1 MLFRTQLLVSGVVQG
16 VGFRP
21 FCARLAESLGLSG
34 SVRNTSGGVE
44 VILEGTDER
53 IAEYIVRLDR
63 ERPPASVITSLATVE
78 RQVIAAPSGAEFEIL
93 ESRRENEQSVLIPPD
108 LATCDDC
115 LAEMDEPSD
124 RRYRYPF
131 INCTNCGPRYT
142 IIRELP
148 YDRPKTTMASFP
160 MCPACRKEYEEHADR
175 RFHAQPNACFDCGP
189 SLWLTDSSGC
199 KAARGRDALDR
210 CSELLGEGRIVAIK
224 GIGGFHIAC
233 SPFREDVVAALRRR
247 KRRPDK
253 PFAVMVSSLDE
264 AARFV
269 HLPASARGLLT
280 SPQRPIVL
288 CCEKKPSPF
297 ARGIAPGQ
305 RSLGIMLPYSPIHH
319 LLLAETPALVMTSA
333 NFSDAPIVSGNDEA
347 LDALKEIV
355 DYILFSDRDIHMP
368 IDDSVAVPFGRTFF
382 LTRRA
387 RGYTPVPMAVKGDVP
402 VLFGAGAEMKGSFC
416 IARGNLLFPGQ
427 YLGDMK
433 QRGTAVYYSRA
444 IDHFLSLYNLTPE
457 YLVHDMH
464 PQFIPTALATKKLAG
479 VYRETLA
486 VQHHHAHLAAC
497 LLENGYDGQ
506 AIGVL
511 FDGTGYG
518 PDGTIWGGEFF
529 VGDASGYRRLG
540 HLFPSR
546 LPGGDASVREPWRYA
561 LALLSEACD
570 EEASV
575 LGRALWPKE
584 AGRIHQILS
593 LLPSSPVTTSCG
605 RLFDGA
611 AALLG
616 IATTVSYDGQAAMEL
631 EGAARGTFKAPF
643 LVEER
648 DTMFLLDWRPAV
660 RWLLEERK
668 RLSVGELAGGIHG
681 GLAGGV
687 LEVCRRIRERTGV
700 EVVALSGGV
709 WQNRRL
715 LAETVLRLRRD
726 GFTPLLHRLVPPN
739 DECISV
745 GQVAVGAA
753 RWRR

>member
-1 MLFRTQLLVSGVVQG
+1 KK
-16 VGFRP
+16 
-21 FCARLAESLGLSG
+21 A
-34 SVRNTSGGVE
+34 
-44 VILEGTDER
+44 
-53 IAEYIVRLDR
+53 IA
-63 ERPPASVITSLATVE
+63 T
-78 RQVIAAPSGAEFEIL
+78 PSGTAFDIL
-93 ESRRENEQSVLIPPD
+93 ESRREDEQSVLIPPD

-115 LAEMDEPSD
+115 LAEMTDPSD

-142 IIRELP
+142 IIRALP
-148 YDRPKTTMASFP
+148 YDRPKTTMAPFP
-160 MCPACRKEYEEHADR
+160 MCPACRKEYEDHADR

-189 SLWLTDSSGC
+189 SLWLTDPAGQVT
-199 KAARGRDALDR
+199 ARGQGAVER
-210 CSELLGEGRIVAIK
+210 CSRLLDEGKIVAVK

-233 SPFREDVVAALRRR
+233 SPFREDVVATLRRR

-253 PFAVMVSSLDE
+253 PFAVMVPSLGE
-264 AARFV
+264 AERLV
-269 HLPASARGLLT
+269 HLPAVARKLLS
-280 SPQRPIVL
+280 SPQRPVVL
-288 CCEKKPSPF
+288 CCERSPSPI

-319 LLLAETPALVMTSA
+319 LLLAGTSALVMTSA

-347 LDALKEIV
+347 LDSLREIV
-355 DYILFSDRDIHMP
+355 DFILFSDRDIHMP

-387 RGYTPVPMAVKGDVP
+387 RGYTPIPMAVKGDVP

-433 QRGTAVYYSRA
+433 QRGTAVYYNRA
-444 IDHFLSLYNLTPE
+444 IDHFLSLYNLRPE

-464 PQFIPTALATKKLAG
+464 PQFIPTALAMKKLAG
-479 VYRETLA
+479 TYRETLA
-486 VQHHHAHLAAC
+486 VQHHHAHFAAC
-497 LLENGYDGQ
+497 LLENGHDGQ

-561 LALLSEACD
+561 LALLSEAFG
-570 EEASV
+570 EEASA
-575 LGRALWPKE
+575 LGLSLWPEE
-584 AGRIHQILS
+584 AERIHQILS

-616 IATTVSYDGQAAMEL
+616 IGATVSYDGQAAMEL
-631 EGAARGTFKAPF
+631 EGVAWGQLEAPF

-648 DTMFLLDWRPAV
+648 DAVLLLDWRPAV
-660 RWLLEERK
+660 RWLLEERQ
-668 RLSVGELAGGIHG
+668 RLSVAELAGGIHR
-681 GLAGGV
+681 GLARGV
-687 LEVCRRIRERTGV
+687 LEVCRRIRERTGL
-700 EVVALSGGV
+700 ETVALSGGV

-739 DECISV
+739 DECVSV
-745 GQVAVGAA
+745 GQVAVGAS